1 MKFKNMAKK
10 EINVINEEQE
20 ELRNKVNATLQKDI
34 NQRNK
39 KINNFKNK
47 INAVKRNLTIIEDQ
61 KNQREQILKQKALNE
76 QNKQKQEQ
84 ETNAQQFRQRV
95 KNVIVE
101 VVNTERNVSD
111 LKRDMIKKL
120 KNDTLSDI
128 DNQRKKDEENLLVMK
143 KHIRDAEKKFGKEIH
158 QITQNIENIRENAA
172 EKEHKILRN
181 FTKKIDNAKRREE
194 TKEEN
199 RIKVEFMDRRQARE
213 KLINKE
219 KTKIGNFIKK
229 AANRTFTED
238 KEIFGRLENAKQNFT
253 ERVEGFL
260 KNSNNTIFDE
270 EILLRG
276 LPRRRN
282 LRRV

>member
-1 MKFKNMAKK
+1 MG
-10 EINVINEEQE
+10 
-20 ELRNKVNATLQKDI
+20 
-34 NQRNK
+34 
-39 KINNFKNK
+39 
-47 INAVKRNLTIIEDQ
+47 
-61 KNQREQILKQKALNE
+61 ILKQKALNE

-120 KNDTLSDI
+120 KNDTVT

-143 KHIRDAEKKFGKEIH
+143 KHIHDAERKFGKEIH

-172 EKEHKILRN
+172 EKEHNILRN
-181 FTKKIDNAKRREE
+181 FTKKMDNAKRREE

-219 KTKIGNFIKK
+219 TNKIRNFIKK
-229 AANRTFTED
+229 A
-238 KEIFGRLENAKQNFT
+238 
-253 ERVEGFL
+253 
-260 KNSNNTIFDE
+260 
-270 EILLRG
+270 
-276 LPRRRN
+276 
-282 LRRV
+282 